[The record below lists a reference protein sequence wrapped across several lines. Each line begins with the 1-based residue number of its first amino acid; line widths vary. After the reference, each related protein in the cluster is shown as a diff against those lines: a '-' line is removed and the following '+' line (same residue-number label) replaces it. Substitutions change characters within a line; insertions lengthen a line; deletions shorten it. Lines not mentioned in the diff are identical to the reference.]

1 MAPGK
6 RTSVTGLLDP
16 DGRRPQQS
24 RIVEAA
30 LEDPDI
36 RESGLE
42 RTSAGAP
49 RKRSWR
55 PAMSNVHP

>member
-1 MAPGK
+1 
-6 RTSVTGLLDP
+6 VGLLDP
-16 DGRRPQQS
+16 DGRRPQPS
-24 RIVEAA
+24 RIDEAA
-30 LEDPDI
+30 LEDLDI

-55 PAMSNVHP
+55 PTMSNVHP

>member
-1 MAPGK
+1 
-6 RTSVTGLLDP
+6 VGLLE
-16 DGRRPQQS
+16 QS

-30 LEDPDI
+30 LEGLDI
-36 RESGLE
+36 RESELE